1 MRTLKIGLL
10 LVLAPAG
17 LLAQK
22 PARLDILLPER
33 TRLLVRQRIDLVIEA
48 RNVNGSARFTATA
61 NGEDIAGR
69 FSAPAKTELD
79 CNGTAGLVY
88 RADLFEFAKPGRVKL
103 TVKLQNQGDQ
113 LQAERDIEIEPFTLP
128 ETPRNYVLFIGD
140 GMGNAYRDAGRI
152 VGRSVE
158 TRPGVPGMREGFFD
172 RLQEMD
178 QMPVTGLVMT
188 YGFAALVPDSAET
201 GTHWSTGNKPL
212 TGMLAAF
219 PDGTD
224 CRWRRPGGTKV
235 GQAVP
240 PTDVLDAVRDN
251 PKIETFLEYLKRL
264 HHYRTGDIST
274 AFLTDATPAAQASHV
289 ATRGA
294 TFEIAR
300 QYLENPMQNGS
311 PAIDVLMGGGKE
323 DFDADV
329 RPDRRDLVA
338 EFRSKHYSIV
348 SSATELTKL
357 QASTDKVLGLFRRV
371 NQPELSAAGLTVKVN
386 GNMQPAYDKLGLLG
400 RANARPGSEPL
411 PDFGIWKDQ
420 PFLDEMTRRA
430 LAILAGPK
438 GDQPFALQVEG
449 ALIDKE
455 SHPNHAAGT
464 IWDVIE
470 LDKAVGVARAWAR
483 DHSERPTLIL
493 VTADHDQTMSI
504 LGVADVSDRDLNDRK
519 PVATGKGTYYRDARV
534 NLRSGLG
541 LGNVPAEIA
550 RSDDRTGF
558 PDYQDTDGDG
568 YPENR
573 EVHGKGR
580 KRLVVG
586 FRTGGHAGTSVPI
599 TAEGP
604 GALLFTGYL
613 DQTDI
618 FFRSAE
624 ALGQDRTVLDR
635 LLGEFQTHRLH

>member
-1 MRTLKIGLL
+1 MRNLRIEFFLL
-10 LVLAPAG
+10 LAPAG

-22 PARLDILLPER
+22 PARLDILLPQKI
-33 TRLLVRQRIDLVIEA
+33 RLLVRQRIDLVVEA
-48 RNVNGSARFTATA
+48 RNVIGPAQFKMTA
-61 NGEDIAGR
+61 NGQDITER
-69 FSAPAKTELD
+69 FSAPRKTELD
-79 CNGTAGLVY
+79 CNGTPGLVY
-88 RADLFEFAKPGRVKL
+88 RADLFEFTEPGNVKL
-103 TVKLQNQGDQ
+103 IVELQNRDGR
-113 LQAERDIEIEPFTLP
+113 LQTERNIEIHPFTLP
-128 ETPRNYVLFIGD
+128 QTPRNYMLFIGD

-212 TGMLAAF
+212 TGMLASF

-224 CRWRRPGGTKV
+224 CHWRRPGGTDPLV
-235 GQAVP
+235 
-240 PTDVLDAVRDN
+240 AVRDN
-251 PKIETFLEYLKRL
+251 PRIETFLEYLKRL

-274 AFLTDATPAAQASHV
+274 AFITDATPAAQGSHV

-300 QYLENPMQNGS
+300 QYLDNPMLNGS
-311 PAIDVLMGGGKE
+311 PAFDVLMGGGKE
-323 DFDADV
+323 DFDPDV

-338 EFRSKHYSIV
+338 EFRSKGYSFV
-348 SSATELTKL
+348 TNATELAKL
-357 QASTDKVLGLFRRV
+357 GASAGKALGLFRRADQTV
-371 NQPELSAAGLTVKVN
+371 LSPNGLTVKVN

-411 PDFGIWKDQ
+411 PDFGAWKDQ
-420 PFLDEMTRRA
+420 PFLDQMTA
-430 LAILAGPK
+430 KTIEILSGPN

-470 LDKAVGVARAWAR
+470 LDKAVGMARAWAR
-483 DHSERPTLIL
+483 VHSRRPTLIL
-493 VTADHDQTMSI
+493 VSADHDQTMSI
-504 LGVADVSDRDLNDRK
+504 MGVADMSDRDLTDRK
-519 PVATGKGTYYRDARV
+519 PITTEGGTYYRDVTV

-541 LGNVPAEIA
+541 LGNLPAEIA
-550 RSDDRTGF
+550 RSDDRMGF
-558 PDYQDTDGDG
+558 PDYLDADGDG

-573 EVHGKGR
+573 EVNGKGR

-624 ALGQDRTVLDR
+624 ALGQDTTTLDK
-635 LLGEFQTHRLH
+635 LLDELQTRYRH